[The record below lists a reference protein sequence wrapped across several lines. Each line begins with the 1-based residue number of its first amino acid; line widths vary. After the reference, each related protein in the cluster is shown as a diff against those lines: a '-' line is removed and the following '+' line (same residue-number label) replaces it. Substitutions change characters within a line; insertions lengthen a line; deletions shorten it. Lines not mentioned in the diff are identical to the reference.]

1 MSYQIY
7 TLIDI
12 TPTGK
17 HRGRNDGGKEVN
29 QQTNWLTFQNCAML
43 RTNISFGEVT
53 SFEDIV
59 DKYMFGS
66 DYQGKHKIWSVIIDP
81 DQPDAVNSGML
92 KDDFDLVPMIDK
104 LDETVQTNC
113 DLFFTKDETKRNIL
127 FINTSDNT
135 ISN

>member
-17 HRGRNDGGKEVN
+17 HRGRSVEGKEVN

-43 RTNISFGEVT
+43 RTNMIFSEVT
-53 SFEDIV
+53 VSEDIV

-66 DYQGKHKIWSVIIDP
+66 AYQGKHKIWSVTMTP
-81 DQPDAVNSGML
+81 DQPDAVSKDML
-92 KDDFDLVPMIDK
+92 LDDFDLVPMIDK
-104 LDETVQTNC
+104 LDETVQQNC
-113 DLFFTKDETKRNIL
+113 DLFMTKDEAQANIL
-127 FINTSDNT
+127 FIKTADNT
-135 ISN
+135 VNK